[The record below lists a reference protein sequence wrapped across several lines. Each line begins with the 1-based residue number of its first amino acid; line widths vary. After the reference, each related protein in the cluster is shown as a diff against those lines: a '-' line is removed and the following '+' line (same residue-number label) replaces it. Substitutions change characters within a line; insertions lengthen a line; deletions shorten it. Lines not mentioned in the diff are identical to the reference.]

1 MIEEPAAAAVIIALI
16 FEKNKSMKK
25 RQKRRV
31 CLKPWL
37 KRRKTLDFMK
47 LCLQNCGL
55 KTSIIITF
63 YLRMTSKNFQEIL
76 HQKKDDT
83 AKENTKMRKLI
94 PSRLKHAATIGFLS
108 TGKLYK
114 SYGYEYYSFY
124 STMNSSTFTSF
135 GAFVFSIFPSPL

>member
-37 KRRKTLDFMK
+37 KRIKTLDFMK

-63 YLRMTSKNFQEIL
+63 YLRMTSKTF
-76 HQKKDDT
+76 KKYFT
-83 AKENTKMRKLI
+83 RKKTTQ
-94 PSRLKHAATIGFLS
+94 LKRTL
-108 TGKLYK
+108 K
-114 SYGYEYYSFY
+114 
-124 STMNSSTFTSF
+124 
-135 GAFVFSIFPSPL
+135 